1 MFPLVPMDSSLSKR
15 LLCAGSKRQGL
26 KQWIELSEL
35 DSVAVETGRDVYK

>member
-1 MFPLVPMDSSLSKR
+1 MFPLVPMDSKMSKR

-26 KQWIELSEL
+26 KQWIEPSEL